1 MSEKKKKSPDAA
13 ETAVPETVTP
23 PEEPTAQT
31 PGAEESVEET
41 FTVTKEQMAQME
53 GLAKLAAETNEKY
66 LRLAAE
72 YDNYRKR
79 TTKEKETLYSDA
91 RIDTVKAFLSVYDN
105 LERGVQQ
112 FTEGDPHRQG
122 MEMILKQFVETL
134 SKMGV
139 TEIQAEGQPFDP
151 DRHNAVMH
159 TEDETLGENV
169 VTEVFQKG
177 FMLGDKVL
185 RFAMVKVAN

>member
-1 MSEKKKKSPDAA
+1 MSA
-13 ETAVPETVTP
+13 PE
-23 PEEPTAQT
+23 
-31 PGAEESVEET
+31 
-41 FTVTKEQMAQME
+41 
-53 GLAKLAAETNEKY
+53 N
-66 LRLAAE
+66 
-72 YDNYRKR
+72 
-79 TTKEKETLYSDA
+79 
-91 RIDTVKAFLSVYDN
+91 
-105 LERGVQQ
+105 RGQA
-112 FTEGDPHRQG
+112 HRQG

-151 DRHNAVMH
+151 DRHSAVMH

>member
-1 MSEKKKKSPDAA
+1 MSDEEKEKNAEAEELEVQEQVQDAPAEEKVAGPSLEEELLKWRDAA
-13 ETAVPETVTP
+13 MRT
-23 PEEPTAQT
+23 
-31 PGAEESVEET
+31 
-41 FTVTKEQMAQME
+41 
-53 GLAKLAAETNEKY
+53 
-66 LRLAAE
+66 AAE